1 MVDFRDLGVQ
11 LAEKGTEFR
20 INREFLENPESKKV
34 EIGPSSSASE
44 RQNTSLKKIFANDE
58 QIVQFALGD
67 VSRCFGEEYA
77 QYRNRP
83 VQRNPNRDFQLMSRV
98 LEFKGNR
105 HEFEKPMRIISEYD
119 VPEDAWFF
127 QQNSHP
133 EWMPYSVLMEIALQP
148 CGFISANSGA
158 MLIYP
163 ELDLHYR
170 NLDGNGTLSKHLDL
184 RGKTIRAEV
193 ELYSTVAS
201 GNTVIQKHRFLLKCE
216 GLPFYKGDTVFG
228 YFTDEALENQTG
240 LDGGKAKLPWLDENT
255 SHDMKVYRLNDS
267 NSRLESGKP
276 HLKLAGNQLNL
287 LDEVHLSSSVGSH
300 GKGYAYG
307 KRVVDP
313 KDWFFPCHFHQDPVM
328 PGSLGV
334 EAILQALQVFCLDQK
349 LWDSFSNPRFR
360 PSLSQTRWKSVSYTH
375 LTLPTICS
383 V

>member
-1 MVDFRDLGVQ
+1 
-11 LAEKGTEFR
+11 
-20 INREFLENPESKKV
+20 
-34 EIGPSSSASE
+34 
-44 RQNTSLKKIFANDE
+44 
-58 QIVQFALGD
+58 
-67 VSRCFGEEYA
+67 
-77 QYRNRP
+77 
-83 VQRNPNRDFQLMSRV
+83 MSRV
-98 LEFKGNR
+98 LEFEGNR

-170 NLDGNGTLSKHLDL
+170 NLDGNGTLSKHIDL
-184 RGKTIRAEV
+184 RGKTIQAEV

-216 GLPFYKGDTVFG
+216 GLPFYEGDTVFG

-240 LDGGKAKLPWLDENT
+240 LDGGKAELPWLDENT

-287 LDEVHLSSSVGSH
+287 LDEVQLS
-300 GKGYAYG
+300 
-307 KRVVDP
+307 
-313 KDWFFPCHFHQDPVM
+313 
-328 PGSLGV
+328 
-334 EAILQALQVFCLDQK
+334 
-349 LWDSFSNPRFR
+349 
-360 PSLSQTRWKSVSYTH
+360 PSLSLIH
-375 LTLPTICS
+375 I
-383 V
+383 